1 MVSKLDEDIIMKD
14 NTYNFFSSFSNYI
27 RPRKRTY
34 IDMLYD
40 NNISLLTHRR
50 ENYELYNKSKE
61 NNSLFNSNNNENK
74 GEDLIIK
81 NINDINC
88 IQNAKKNLTTKKN
101 FEYDE
106 EKERI
111 MVANYYRIKNAELN
125 RLRFGSN

>member
-50 ENYELYNKSKE
+50 ENYELYNEYKE

-88 IQNAKKNLTTKKN
+88 IQNAKKNLITKKN